1 MMNLDDSMKSFRLAS
16 RGLFNRFFLVD
27 DPYKNDGWALE
38 DRFSQVEAVL
48 FEQLVAVP
56 HGLVG
61 CAYGIH
67 QPAIR
72 VALGQDFAP
81 VMINREIDS
90 GYWDHPV
97 RELTRDAGLSFV
109 RFFDWDLLAVRDN
122 AYVRVNI
129 DDWSS
134 QPGAVGKH
142 ALVATQSVVFR
153 QA

>member
-1 MMNLDDSMKSFRLAS
+1 MNLDDSMKSFRLAS
-16 RGLFNRFFLVD
+16 RELFNRFFLVD
-27 DPYKNDGWALE
+27 EPYENDGWALE

-48 FEQLVAVP
+48 FEQLVVVP
-56 HGLVG
+56 HDLLGPT
-61 CAYGIH
+61 YGNH
-67 QPAIR
+67 HPAIR
-72 VALGQDFAP
+72 VALRPDFVP

-97 RELTRDAGLSFV
+97 RELTRDAELSFV

-129 DDWSS
+129 DDWPS

-142 ALVATQSVVFR
+142 ALVAAPSVVFR
-153 QA
+153 RA